1 LALFAGNNTI
11 NVVNPP
17 QPINQFIYK
26 CDKRFYLDILFS
38 LYENK
43 EENGVILISGHC
55 CYFYMISHT
64 INLLHQFDVSLQSR
78 QKKGG
83 QSAVRI
89 ARLAEEKRHLYVKK
103 VVELMNQFYVDKVK
117 SLLIAGPAE
126 LKTTIFNCD
135 LIDYRLK
142 PLLLKPVTID
152 AITNESIYA
161 LSSIFNTNKLSIEDQ
176 LCHDIITSLQN
187 ETKYIYGHDMI
198 KTYLECQ
205 NCQCLYIHESVQHH
219 FKNVHIVVI
228 KTSNHDG
235 QLFCQ
240 YGGIILLPYY
250 IMNDIID

>member
-1 LALFAGNNTI
+1 
-11 NVVNPP
+11 
-17 QPINQFIYK
+17 
-26 CDKRFYLDILFS
+26 
-38 LYENK
+38 
-43 EENGVILISGHC
+43 
-55 CYFYMISHT
+55 MISHA

-83 QSAVRI
+83 QSALRI

-126 LKTTIFNCD
+126 LKTTIFNND

-152 AITNESIYA
+152 TITNESIYA
-161 LSSIFNTNKLSIEDQ
+161 LSSIFSTNKLSIEDQ

-187 ETKYIYGHDMI
+187 ETKYIYGHEMI
-198 KTYLECQ
+198 KTYIECQ
-205 NCQCLYIHESVQHH
+205 NCQCLYIHESVQHY
-219 FKNVHIVVI
+219 FKDVPIVVI
-228 KTSNHDG
+228 KTTNHDG

-240 YGGIILLPYY
+240 YGGIVLLPYY